1 MMAQRYPEQYDGIL
15 AACPAITWPSF
26 LVAEYWG
33 QLVMNELGVYPPQC
47 ELEAIASAAIK
58 ACDLLDGIADGIIS
72 APGLCHFEPHT
83 LVGQEINCNGKS
95 RRISSA
101 AARTTQA
108 FWEGPRT
115 AKGSFMWHGLN
126 PDAS

>member
-1 MMAQRYPEQYDGIL
+1 
-15 AACPAITWPSF
+15 
-26 LVAEYWG
+26 
-33 QLVMNELGVYPPQC
+33 MNELGVYPPQC
-47 ELEAIASAAIK
+47 ELEAIASAAVK

-83 LVGQEINCNGKS
+83 LVGQEINYSGKL

-101 AARTTQA
+101 AARITQA

-115 AKGSFMWHGLN
+115 AKGSFMWYGLN
-126 PDAS
+126 SDASLVRLLNTSCSANGTCYGAPFEISQQ